1 MSPLAWITQDD
12 FGVGTLRTTGREV
25 EPGVG
30 VWNAIN
36 GFFDDDGNCFLRG
49 CTIKDRDRVTGP
61 LTFLWSGILKEPAIL
76 ISSATSLYDGASDPP
91 APLTG
96 TPVARPSRPAIVGQ
110 EIFLPN
116 GVSWD
121 GDAAPLVNQLPAP
134 LPGMVGE
141 ICLCSC
147 ANRLVIGQGR
157 FIRFSSYTAA
167 GKPAPRTFVDTDY
180 HELPEGT
187 IVKGLAS
194 IRDTLIVFTDYG
206 IWSVTNLAL
215 DLTDD
220 YGNPQQVLS
229 KIVPELTLLGQAAI
243 TEWAGQIIAPCV
255 DRCYLF
261 DGGVSQPVAISDSVA
276 SLYRDFAAG
285 AVPGGAKVFNN
296 HYFLPWLETGDPADG
311 TRTVM
316 VFRLD
321 RPVRGR
327 RVYYPVTLLDGHA
340 SGMVMGDYS
349 SMFRSGPTLLVAHVD
364 GGIYDYG
371 LLLSPQHFSQFDG
384 DGTEP
389 IFDLETRDYV
399 TGNGQPNHIRELRLR
414 YTLPDPGDG
423 QAASFIAALSVD
435 WMITGD
441 EVSDLPPGYW
451 YDEPQRIWHALPGPP
466 AVSQGLD
473 PVKWP
478 LPAAMRARWVR
489 ARFRSD
495 HAPEGL
501 IVHRI
506 DIGVRPAT
514 HTR

>member
-49 CTIKDRDRVTGP
+49 CTVEDRTPVAGP
-61 LTFLWSGILKEPAIL
+61 LTFLWSGMLKEPAIL
-76 ISSATSLYDGASDPP
+76 ASSATSLYDGVSNPP
-91 APLTG
+91 TPLVG
-96 TPVARPSRPAIVGQ
+96 TPVARPTRPAIVGS

-121 GDAAPLVNQLPAP
+121 GDVAPLVNQLPVP

-141 ICLCSC
+141 VCLCSC

-157 FIRFSSYTAA
+157 FIRFSSYTAT
-167 GKPAPRTFVDTDY
+167 GKPAPRTFAATDY

-194 IRDTLIVFTDYG
+194 IRDTLIVFTNYG

-220 YGNPQQVLS
+220 YGNPQQSLS
-229 KIVPELTLLGQAAI
+229 KIVPELTLLNQAAI

-255 DRCYLF
+255 DGCYLF
-261 DGGVSQPVAISDSVA
+261 NGGLSQPIPISDSVA
-276 SLYRDFAAG
+276 SLYQDFAGNAT
-285 AVPGGAKVFNN
+285 PGGAKVFNN
-296 HYFLPWLETGDPADG
+296 HYFLPWLEIDAPVR

-327 RVYYPVTLLDGHA
+327 RVYYPVTILDGHA
-340 SGMVMGDYS
+340 AGMVMADYS

-364 GGIYDYG
+364 GSIHDYG
-371 LLLSPQHFSQFDG
+371 DLLRPEHGIQFDAN
-384 DGTEP
+384 GTEP

-423 QAASFIAALSVD
+423 QVPSFIAALSVD
-435 WMITGD
+435 WKVTGT
-441 EVSDLPPGYW
+441 ETSDLPPGYF
-451 YDEPQRIWHALPGPP
+451 YDEPERIWHALYGPP
-466 AVSQGLD
+466 AISQGLS
-473 PVKWP
+473 PVKWS
-478 LPAAMRARWVR
+478 LPQAMRARWVR

-495 HAPEGL
+495 HAPSGL
-501 IVHRI
+501 IVHRL
-506 DIGVRPAT
+506 DLGVRPAT
-514 HTR
+514 HQR